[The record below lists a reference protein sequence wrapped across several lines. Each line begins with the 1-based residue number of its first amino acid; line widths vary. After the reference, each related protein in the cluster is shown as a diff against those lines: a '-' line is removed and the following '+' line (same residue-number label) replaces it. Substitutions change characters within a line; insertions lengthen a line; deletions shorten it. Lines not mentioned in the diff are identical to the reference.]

1 MPPEIDVIENDI
13 LEQYPKVLEILLR
26 DHTSKNNII
35 WATDNYQQLGTNY
48 QSSDQILIESI
59 TGSNGSIIMPRVKK
73 NQNQQQLRSRE
84 MAEVFTP
91 SWVCNAQNNLVDSA
105 WFARSP
111 VFNIEVLDA
120 DQKPS
125 WNVVSD
131 KITFPP
137 NKSWRKYITDTRLEM
152 ACGEGPYLTSR
163 YDTTTGDFIP
173 IEKRI
178 GLIDR
183 KLRIVSENVSTSS
196 DWLKSAQAAY
206 QTTYGY
212 EWQGDSLLLA
222 REAMLITFI
231 ENYCYK
237 FAKQPLLRSIQ
248 YMAYIISWN
257 LWQMDGIKG
266 VIPNTCKST
275 EITQSNLFDEP
286 ESITKICE
294 GCHCGNL
301 RKHNGIYCMIKSWS
315 SKDKSTGKIG
325 KSVRFIDLIKS

>member
-1 MPPEIDVIENDI
+1 MTPEIDVIENDI

-26 DHTSKNNII
+26 DHTTKNNII
-35 WATDNYQQLGTNY
+35 WATDNYQHLGAHY
-48 QSSDQILIESI
+48 QSSDQILIASI
-59 TGSNGSIIMPRVKK
+59 TGSNGSVIMPRVKK
-73 NQNQQQLRSRE
+73 NQIQQQSRSRE

-91 SWVCNAQNNLVDSA
+91 CWVCNAQNNLVDSA
-105 WFARSP
+105 WFARSN
-111 VFNIEVLDA
+111 VFNIEVLDEN
-120 DQKPS
+120 QKPS
-125 WNVVSD
+125 WNEVSD

-137 NKSWRKYITDTRLEM
+137 DKSWHQYIKDTRLEM

-163 YDTTTGDFIP
+163 YDTTTGEFIP

-183 KLRIVSENVSTSS
+183 KLRIISENVTSTS
-196 DWLKSAQAAY
+196 DWLRYAQAAY
-206 QTTYGY
+206 KTTYGY

-231 ENYCYK
+231 ENYRHK
-237 FAKQPLLRSIQ
+237 FAKEPMLRSIQ

-275 EITQSNLFDEP
+275 EIAQSNLFGEH

-294 GCHCGNL
+294 GCHIGNL
-301 RKHNGIYCMIKSWS
+301 WKHNGIYCMIKSWS
-315 SKDKSTGKIG
+315 SKDKATGKIG